1 MNRNALHQLWVK
13 RPFTPFRVLTS
24 DGKSYAVGH
33 PEHLWITPVLIG
45 VSNGRDAVF
54 ISPIHIV
61 AAEVIKKDSKR
72 NG

>member
-24 DGKSYAVGH
+24 DGKSYDIGH

-45 VSNGRDAVF
+45 VNLYGF
-54 ISPIHIV
+54 N
-61 AAEVIKKDSKR
+61 KR
-72 NG
+72 LARIRTEIEQAPALTEGQAL